1 MATNAQTA
9 PHFDY
14 HTHIYSLF
22 DATVKKIDTLLRGYV
37 AFNAI
42 FFFFVSLETLLF
54 LAFFP
59 FFSSSSL
66 LAFVF
71 ACIFLTLFSYCLLRL
86 YFQTRAPEKLIRVC
100 EEYLE
105 TCKEGMG
112 YQEKIL
118 QHHLAIA
125 TAAQRL
131 CSALHEKEYEFFTPP
146 SYLPSLTP
154 LFQKFSCF
162 CFWKDYFIMKEY
174 LLTFAVE
181 QHLEVVKCEP
191 TNLEVHA
198 ALANAYV
205 MLSSLYSDPLKE
217 GNGDEEKWIHPAR
230 LQSEMK
236 EKFKTNASKA
246 IEEFKILSHYAPND
260 PWVHTQLA
268 YSYHDLQMPDEEIR
282 EYEYVLFL
290 KPQDSEI
297 LFKLGMLYFQ
307 QGKNAQG
314 LQIYEQ
320 LKKSNNKKAESLIKF
335 YGDTQEF
342 V

>member
-1 MATNAQTA
+1 LTSNTQSFDQF
-9 PHFDY
+9 HF
-14 HTHIYSLF
+14 HSQVHSLS
-22 DATVKKIDTLLRGYV
+22 DPTLKKILSILKGYIS
-37 AFNAI
+37 FNVL
-42 FFFFVSLETLLF
+42 FFFFVSIETFLF
-54 LAFFP
+54 FAFFP

-86 YFQTRAPEKLIRVC
+86 YFQTRIPDKLLDVC
-100 EEYLE
+100 ESYLE
-105 TCKEGMG
+105 ECRCSIG
-112 YQEKIL
+112 YQQNIAS
-118 QHHLAIA
+118 HHLALA

-131 CSALHEKEYEFFTPP
+131 CSTLHEREYDFFAPP
-146 SYLPSLTP
+146 KRLSSLTP

-162 CFWKDYFIMKEY
+162 CFWNDFFLIKEH
-174 LLTFAVE
+174 LLLFSVE

-205 MLSSLYSDPLKE
+205 MLSSLYSDPTKE
-217 GNGDEEKWIHPAR
+217 EEREDQKWIHPAR
-230 LQSEMK
+230 LQNEMK
-236 EKFKTNASKA
+236 EKFKESASKA
-246 IEEFKILSHYAPND
+246 IEEFKILNHYAPND

-268 YSYHDLQMPDEEIR
+268 YSYHDLQMPEEEIR
-282 EYEYVLFL
+282 EYEHVLYL
-290 KPQDSEI
+290 KPQDSET

-320 LKKSNNKKAESLIKF
+320 LKKNNNRKAESLIKF
-335 YGDTQEF
+335 YGDR
-342 V
+342 VD